1 MLMRCAFFE
10 GKICP
15 GREQEFDVFVRE
27 QLVPLWTQFP
37 TAQNVHVLR
46 EVEAEDGSH
55 RYPMILQ
62 ITYPSREAIE
72 IALRSPERGA
82 SRELTQELLKMFE
95 GRVFHVVYGMNVY
108 GGVYDH

>member
-1 MLMRCAFFE
+1 M
-10 GKICP
+10 
-15 GREQEFDVFVRE
+15 V
-27 QLVPLWTQFP
+27 
-37 TAQNVHVLR
+37 
-46 EVEAEDGSH
+46 
-55 RYPMILQ
+55 LQ